1 VTLQKNI
8 TIGELLVLIGMFFS
22 LMIAMVK
29 VGEYKGHL
37 DETLQA
43 VNKMNYRISEV
54 QGQNSHTQGQVASE
68 KLAIIRLTQRMKSV
82 EQWIALVRANQKI
95 NQQQA
100 LVVR

>member
-1 VTLQKNI
+1 MTLQKNI
-8 TIGELLVLIGMFFS
+8 TVGELLVLIGMFFS

-43 VNKMNYRISEV
+43 VNKMNDRISEV
-54 QGQNSHTQGQVASE
+54 QGQNSHTQDQVASE
-68 KLAIIRLTQRMKSV
+68 KLAIIQLTQRLKSV

-95 NQQQA
+95 NQ
-100 LVVR
+100 RP